1 MDESERLWMVGEQ
14 AFQDKLYPLA
24 RRMLERLIERHPM
37 DRRIPDA
44 TLLLGKARF
53 SQKAFQAALEAFR
66 QAESISPMP
75 GRPGEAR
82 FWEAETLFRMDRY
95 PEARD
100 VYDQVLNDTP
110 TSPFMPDALYGR
122 AWSNRELMRRDQAVA
137 DFRRL
142 LADYPE
148 HPTAASASLYLAVV
162 GKAWD
167 WSLHE
172 AGREARC
179 GRARPSTWRGPSRS

>member
-1 MDESERLWMVGEQ
+1 MPAPHAVTRLGCPVRLLVLGCGVGALSGRLAAAAGIEESDRLWTVGEQ

-24 RRMLERLIERHPM
+24 RRVMERLIERHPT

-53 SQKAFQAALEAFR
+53 SQKAFQPALEAFR

-82 FWEAETLFRMDRY
+82 FWAAETLFRMDRY

-100 VYDQVLNDTP
+100 AYDQVLSDTP
-110 TSPFMPDALYGR
+110 TSPF
-122 AWSNRELMRRDQAVA
+122 V
-137 DFRRL
+137 
-142 LADYPE
+142 
-148 HPTAASASLYLAVV
+148 
-162 GKAWD
+162 
-167 WSLHE
+167 
-172 AGREARC
+172 
-179 GRARPSTWRGPSRS
+179 